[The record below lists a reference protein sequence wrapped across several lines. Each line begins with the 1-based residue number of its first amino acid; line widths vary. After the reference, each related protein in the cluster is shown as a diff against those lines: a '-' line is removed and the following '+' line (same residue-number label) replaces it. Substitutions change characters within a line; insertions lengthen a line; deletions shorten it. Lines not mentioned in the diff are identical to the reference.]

1 MQCVGIHMKD
11 KELRKKLLNKCIE
24 INASIN
30 QKIPLAANRYEEFE
44 QIERSKIK
52 AYEEA
57 RRANTPEDEQLEA
70 CIYEMEYLEAH
81 DRKSEAHESYVR
93 QKQIEYYIFEFINE
107 RFKEFCLE
115 NQVKSPHNLTKNQR
129 QEFKQIILKQSS
141 ILCEKIARAKKLLGR
156 GSSDIN
162 VTEIDDYLEKNAD
175 DLIQIL
181 CQGKELTITDKE
193 LAYRF
198 KKTLELAEHRDAF
211 QKQFNRE
218 NALLF
223 QGMSDKK
230 VIQTIQKSNIFAIA
244 EYFDRPEVSTGFCE
258 EHAAIALKRLYDEY
272 LIDSDIRVEKI
283 SIDYFDDEGN
293 PTDGHTFLVI
303 DRNPDSPL
311 NDISQW
317 GGILFDPWNRIACFT
332 EDYHSLPYFYI
343 SYPKGAT
350 WKSIPFTDADYYLR
364 STIRD
369 ANKYYQMTG
378 NDDIE
383 RRRALLMEEHQLYSL
398 DGVELEETKAFL
410 TELINKLRPANFE
423 GSIELFI
430 TTTGDKLVKSL
441 AGFSKPAIVIHSDF
455 LKQMQNGVYTVE
467 ELEFALA
474 NELLYIKH
482 EGVGI
487 YYEIS
492 ASEQFK
498 LDKLTIEQCHN
509 IPAGISYL
517 RKSINFQEQHKW
529 DVSNVHPSYLV
540 YDSQQAGLADYHQR
554 IKNLLTL
561 LAIKENERNE
571 KQHTSL
577 PNTILKAVAPIQR
590 EIFFKKKC
598 DACKN
603 TVAKLKF
610 LESKLAELTVE
621 LLPYEIVSSVGIK
634 VRDFCQILY
643 AMDINLKNAEVKKAA
658 EELIERAFELRIPA
672 FEQIYLA
679 LVHQHFTGRN
689 YLKSNVQLPPLGPF
703 RVLNDA
709 FETFVKAK
717 SFEEAKEAAESL
729 KALQKTLTDHIK
741 HPQGRARVHT
751 YQFEAIH
758 QRMPVGNERFFGS
771 IIGEHIKWN
780 TFAPQN
786 NVAEVPWS
794 SHLEWAQ
801 KDESSII
808 AETLW
813 HLGVTR
819 DQNVWSLLPDKKLLS
834 FILNYDETKP
844 ITTLPPELDSYS
856 GYYCDA
862 ILTFLS
868 DKVTKN
874 FNVNFEMFFSE
885 VSFEDKLKQYYDL
898 NWPVLIKPSE
908 DNARNVDNL
917 AIQFLLTEFTNIA
930 INGTPEEKAVVK
942 SFFLG
947 REDKRDLEHL
957 LQASNEIKS
966 KLHYNAPYVQF
977 VINQQFQDKKFDL
990 FTTEEQLKFL
1000 NASSM
1005 DFYEIPPRAFIQIF
1019 RLPFDSFSL
1028 DCLEQL
1034 LPLTNR
1040 NVDDG
1045 TRVYS
1050 IAPIFFQE
1058 HIKEYGNYEIL
1069 TKETMAL
1076 LKLAMQ
1082 YVSNPVDRADIFKSF
1097 LWNLPQEATGT
1108 NHLTA
1113 NDLILIYRMFDSQLL
1128 FPSPEVQEHFA
1139 RLVIERIKEI
1149 SDPDERIQALEELLF
1164 VENAISLPISYISL
1178 RNEAIEQLVKDLR
1191 DKYGQDDQSQEYKEK
1206 MIAVINHLYKNMAK
1220 RDVTLMLSRL
1230 ANAIESQ
1237 WEVTEHLGILL
1248 EPDKYLSTN
1257 QQEKI
1262 DFSISSLAAAS
1273 RKLSEDKNDIQE
1285 FLEFISSPISRQTTD
1300 RFSSYLLSHHKINSL
1315 ASLLGYSGNMA
1326 ESENKQ
1332 SRTIT
1337 LMLRTFYAQ
1346 FWDVSLEE
1354 RAVIVDHLLIPANK
1368 VKTAAEM
1375 EHAYKEAFSYVA
1387 HKLFPHAETDKEE
1400 NFAYALLKAYLGSAD
1415 KYIRSHLLAGML
1427 VATNQSNGA
1436 RQSPS
1441 AGKKLAML
1449 CEHMGPAYI
1458 KLAQAVH
1465 SHPNTPEP
1473 IRRDLDHLKGRANP
1487 PHRWQ
1492 LWRLLREVVS
1502 RDDRKMIKRVG
1513 ALLGSAS
1520 YNLALEAELENG
1532 QDVVLLMLRENAAKN
1547 AQEGFMHLQKTIE
1560 SCSHVDMEPIR
1571 ESILSIIKE
1580 ARELS
1585 KVEMDRKLSEQQNL
1599 IAAEL
1604 YARSITVSVDDKP
1617 HTFTI
1622 IPAHLIK
1629 SGEGYRFIER
1639 IYGTEFNE
1647 LPNQTPEDKEIRRA
1661 IAKAIITMELIN
1673 ILQGGC
1679 FDSDRHGNQLRH
1691 QNHQLGLY
1699 DFGEMSLQPPNE
1711 VELNQLASVL
1721 ADIPQAAIKNKLFDT
1736 SFDLLLTKHIQK
1748 ALEAGEPTRYL
1759 MRVRKGLLALRDFQK
1774 ELSTEDLMDV
1784 LQQVNASEAIHP
1796 KVKFQLANTI
1806 RMAQYIEDMS
1816 QSYRRFVNNLGF
1828 FKRKV
1833 DSLFTGYSPH
1843 DPSSQ
1848 NGSLPDNEPNIFC

>member
-1 MQCVGIHMKD
+1 MKD
-11 KELRKKLLNKCIE
+11 KEQRTKLLKKCIE
-24 INASIN
+24 IKDSIN

-52 AYEEA
+52 AYEQA
-57 RRANTPEDEQLEA
+57 RRANTPEEEQLES
-70 CIYEMEYLEAH
+70 CIYEMEYLDAH
-81 DRKSEAHESYVR
+81 DKKYEEYENYVK

-107 RFKEFCLE
+107 SFKEFCLDK
-115 NQVKSPHNLTKNQR
+115 QVKSPHNLNNNQK
-129 QEFKQIILKQSS
+129 QSFKQIIFKQSS
-141 ILCEKIARAKKLLGR
+141 ILCEKIARAQKLLGR
-156 GSSDIN
+156 GSSVIN
-162 VTEIDDYLEKNAD
+162 VTEMDGYLEKHAD
-175 DLIQIL
+175 QFIHIL
-181 CQGKELTITDKE
+181 CQGEELTITDKE

-198 KKTLELAEHRDAF
+198 KKNLELVEHRDSF
-211 QKQFNRE
+211 QKQFKRE

-223 QGMSDKK
+223 QRGGDKK
-230 VIQTIQKSNIFAIA
+230 VIETIQKSNIFAKA
-244 EYFDRPEVSTGFCE
+244 EYFDKPEISTGFCD
-258 EHAAIALKRLYDEY
+258 EHTVIALKRLYDEY
-272 LIDSDIRVEKI
+272 LIDSNTIVEKI
-283 SIDYFDDEGN
+283 SIEYFDDNGN
-293 PTDGHTFLVI
+293 PADGHTFLVI
-303 DRNPDSPL
+303 GRNPDSPL

-317 GGILFDPWNRIACFT
+317 GGILLDPWNGIACFT

-343 SYPKGAT
+343 SYPEGAT
-350 WKSIPFTDADYYLR
+350 WESIQFTDADYDLR
-364 STIRD
+364 TKMRD

-378 NDDIE
+378 NGDIE
-383 RRRALLMEEHQLYSL
+383 KRRQMLMEEHQLHSL
-398 DGVELEETKAFL
+398 DEAGFEDTKAFL
-410 TELINKLRPANFE
+410 TELVNQLRPDNFKE
-423 GSIELFI
+423 PIEIFI
-430 TTTGDKLVKSL
+430 TTTGDKLVNSL
-441 AGFSKPAIVIHSDF
+441 AGFTKPAIVIHSDF
-455 LKQMQNGVYTVE
+455 LKQMRDGVYTVE

-474 NELLYIKH
+474 NELLYMKH

-529 DVSNVHPSYLV
+529 DVSHVNRSYLV
-540 YDSQQAGLADYHQR
+540 RDYRQGALADYHQR
-554 IKNLLTL
+554 IKNLLTW
-561 LAIKENERNE
+561 LAIKENERDE
-571 KQHTSL
+571 KQQTSL
-577 PNTILKAVAPIQR
+577 PNTILKAVAPISR
-590 EIFFKKKC
+590 EIFFKKEC
-598 DACKN
+598 DACEN

-621 LLPYEIVSSVGIK
+621 LLPYEVTYSIGIK
-634 VRDFCQILY
+634 VRDFCRILY
-643 AMDINLKNAEVKKAA
+643 AMDINLNDEEVKKAA

-672 FEQIYLA
+672 FERVYLA
-679 LVHQHFTGRN
+679 LIHQPFTSQN
-689 YLKSNVQLPPLGPF
+689 YLDDNVRVPSLGVF
-703 RVLNDA
+703 KVINNAFDA
-709 FETFVKAK
+709 FVKAK
-717 SFEEAKEAAESL
+717 NFEEAKEAAEAL
-729 KALQKTLTDHIK
+729 KGLQEKYIGHLDYSH
-741 HPQGRARVHT
+741 GRARVHT
-751 YQFEAIH
+751 YQFEKVH

-771 IIGEHIKWN
+771 IIGEHIEWN
-780 TFAPQN
+780 TFVPQD
-786 NVAEVPWS
+786 NVTEVPWS

-813 HLGVTR
+813 RLGVTR
-819 DQNVWSLLPDKKLLS
+819 DQNLWLLFPEKRLLS
-834 FILNYDETKP
+834 FALNYREYKP
-844 ITTLPPELDSYS
+844 ITQLPQQFAAYGSNNYS
-856 GYYCDA
+856 EV

-868 DKVTKN
+868 ENVLQK
-874 FNVNFEMFFSE
+874 FNVNCEMFFSE
-885 VSFEDKLKQYYDL
+885 DSFENKFKQYYDL
-898 NWPVLIKPSE
+898 NWPVLVKPSE
-908 DNARNVDNL
+908 YETRNIDNL
-917 AIQFLLTEFTNIA
+917 AIQFLLAEFTNIA
-930 INGTPEEKAVVK
+930 MNGTPEEKAVVK

-957 LQASNEIKS
+957 QQVSNEMKS
-966 KLHYNAPYVQF
+966 TLHYNTPYVQF
-977 VINQQFQDKKFDL
+977 FINQQFQDKKFDL
-990 FTTEEQLKFL
+990 FTTEEQLKL
-1000 NASSM
+1000 LDTISM
-1005 DFYEIPPRAFIQIF
+1005 YFHEIPPQAFIQIF
-1019 RLPFDSFSL
+1019 RLPFESLSL

-1034 LPLTNR
+1034 LPLTIKI
-1040 NVDDG
+1040 DDDWG
-1045 TRVYS
+1045 RRYS
-1050 IAPIFFQE
+1050 IAPGFFKE
-1058 HIKEYGNYEIL
+1058 HIKQYGNYKVL
-1069 TKETMAL
+1069 TQETIAL
-1076 LKLAMQ
+1076 LKLAIQ
-1082 YVSNPVDRADIFKSF
+1082 FVHNPVDRADIFKSF
-1097 LWNLPQEATGT
+1097 LWYLPQDVNGT
-1108 NHLTA
+1108 NHLTP
-1113 NDLILIYRMFDSQLL
+1113 NDLILIYRVFDSQLI
-1128 FPSPEVQEHFA
+1128 FPSTEVQEHFA
-1139 RLVIERIKEI
+1139 QLVIERIKGI
-1149 SDPDERIQALEELLF
+1149 SDRDERIQALEELLF

-1191 DKYGQDDQSQEYKEK
+1191 EKYGQDDQSQEYKEK
-1206 MIAVINHLYKNMAK
+1206 MIAVINRLYKNMSQ

-1248 EPDKYLSTN
+1248 EPDKYLPTH

-1273 RKLSEDKNDIQE
+1273 RKLSEDKNDIKE

-1300 RFSSYLLSHHKINSL
+1300 KFSSYLLSHNKINQL
-1315 ASLLGYSGNMA
+1315 AKLLGYSENLA
-1326 ESENKQ
+1326 EIEKEKPG
-1332 SRTIT
+1332 TIA

-1368 VKTAAEM
+1368 VKTADEM
-1375 EHAYKEAFSYVA
+1375 EDAYEEAFSYVA

-1400 NFAYALLKAYLGSAD
+1400 NFAYALLKAYLDTAD

-1436 RQSPS
+1436 GQSPS

-1449 CEHMGPAYI
+1449 CEHMGPAYV

-1465 SHPNTPEP
+1465 SHPNTPEH

-1560 SCSHVDMEPIR
+1560 SCSHVDMTPIR
-1571 ESILSIIKE
+1571 ESILSIISE
-1580 ARELS
+1580 AKELS
-1585 KVEMDRKLSEQQNL
+1585 KIEMDRKLSEQQNQ

-1604 YARSITVSVDDKP
+1604 YARSITVNVDGKS
-1617 HTFTI
+1617 HTFAMN
-1622 IPAHLIK
+1622 PAHLIK

-1647 LPNQTPEDKEIRRA
+1647 LPNQTPEDNEIRRA
-1661 IAKAIITMELIN
+1661 IAKAIITVELIN
-1673 ILQGGC
+1673 ILQGEC

-1711 VELNQLASVL
+1711 VELKQLANVL
-1721 ADIPQAAIKNKLFDT
+1721 SDIPQAAIKNKLFNT
-1736 SFDLLLTKHIQK
+1736 SFDLLLTKHIRI
-1748 ALEAGEPTRYL
+1748 ALKAGEPTSYL

-1774 ELSTEDLMDV
+1774 ELSTEELMDV
-1784 LQQVNASEAIHP
+1784 LKQVNASEAIHH
-1796 KVKFQLANTI
+1796 KVKSQVANTI
-1806 RMAQYIEDMS
+1806 RMAERIEDIS
-1816 QSYRRFVNNLGF
+1816 QSYQSLVNKVGF

-1833 DSLFTGYSPH
+1833 DSLLKGRTTHEASYQSR
-1843 DPSSQ
+1843 SI
-1848 NGSLPDNEPNIFC
+1848 PDHHHHHHHIFF